1 VRLGVSRIYASLPV
15 SGPQAQLGRDLL
27 RGAEL
32 ALERFGGAELVV
44 LDSCADD
51 RESRAVD
58 NAERAV
64 ADRDAIAYLGDL
76 NSSQIMHTAPILG
89 AAGLLSV
96 APLATFAG
104 LRGPTLVRLTLHDG
118 AVARS
123 VPDWLV
129 GEGVGELLVVHDHDD
144 GYGVPVGAMCVAA
157 ARDRGLAV
165 RSRPVWND
173 GEPPAQDLGEAD
185 ALLYVGVAGSDA
197 PGLWRELRAAA
208 PGLWLL
214 GLEGLADHAFAAG
227 LDEAS
232 AERTLL
238 FVGYRTST
246 GFYGFEAMALILDA
260 LASAGPDRAAVVR
273 AVRATRDRD
282 SVLGR
287 YSIDADGHIS
297 GVGCGRLAVI
307 GGRLAWD

>member
-64 ADRDAIAYLGDL
+64 ADGDAIAYLGDL
-76 NSSQIMHTAPILG
+76 NSSEVMHTAPILG
-89 AAGLLSV
+89 SAGLLSV

-118 AVARS
+118 VVARS
-123 VPDWLV
+123 IPEWLV
-129 GEGVGELLVVHDHDD
+129 SEGVRELLVVHDHDD
-144 GYGVPVGAMCVAA
+144 GYGVPVGGMCVAA
-157 ARDRGLAV
+157 ARDRGLSV
-165 RSRPVWND
+165 RSRPVWD
-173 GEPPAQDLGEAD
+173 DEPPAEDFGEAD
-185 ALLYVGVAGSDA
+185 ALLYVGVAGSYT
-197 PGLWRELRAAA
+197 PGLWRELNAAA
-208 PGLWLL
+208 PELWLL
-214 GLEGLADHAFAAG
+214 GVEGLADAAFAAG
-227 LDEAS
+227 LDDAA
-232 AERTLL
+232 AERTRL
-238 FVGYRTST
+238 FVGYRAST
-246 GFYGFEAMALILDA
+246 GLYGFEAMALILDA
-260 LASAGPDRAAVVR
+260 LASVGPDRAAIVR

-287 YSIDADGHIS
+287 YSIDADGQI
-297 GVGCGRLAVI
+297 GGIGCGGLAVI